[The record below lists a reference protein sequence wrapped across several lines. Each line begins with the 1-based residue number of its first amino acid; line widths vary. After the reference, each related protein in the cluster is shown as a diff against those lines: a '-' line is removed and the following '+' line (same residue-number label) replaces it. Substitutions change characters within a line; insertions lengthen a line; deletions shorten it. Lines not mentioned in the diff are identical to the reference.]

1 MLNLTKSDQTQRERE
16 EKRQVRLIQRKET
29 VVSKDANRIVAD
41 ISDDENNEAKK
52 SNEEREI
59 LKRSLTIVGV
69 LHVTMNRTIV
79 NHLDYNRIEKIANG

>member
-41 ISDDENNEAKK
+41 ISDDENNEAKN

-59 LKRSLTIVGV
+59 LNRSLTIVGV

-79 NHLDYNRIEKIANG
+79 NHLGYDRIEKLANG

>member
-1 MLNLTKSDQTQRERE
+1 M
-16 EKRQVRLIQRKET
+16 RKET
-29 VVSKDANRIVAD
+29 VVSKDANRIVPD

-79 NHLDYNRIEKIANG
+79 NHLGYDRIEKLANG